1 MSDKKDNIQTES
13 IDESGKNL
21 GEFWRIFKAHWK
33 LTVSLVVIFAI
44 AAFAYFRLTFVPMY
58 RSNVRF
64 TITPLVSGDSSSGA
78 SVYNFNYM
86 QITTFGRF
94 YFITDIR
101 SIGNNRWEISGH
113 VDVLNTYA
121 SGILNNDAVI
131 KRQQNLYNLYLND
144 PDFLTYN
151 YDRIQT
157 KKFTPVSGFHKQ
169 LTYRLIIN
177 GS

>member
-1 MSDKKDNIQTES
+1 MEIKLCNTSDPREKVKKTVTSGATFSCVLKEGTS
-13 IDESGKNL
+13 IFNP
-21 GEFWRIFKAHWK
+21 
-33 LTVSLVVIFAI
+33 VVI
-44 AAFAYFRLTFVPMY
+44 LQT
-58 RSNVRF
+58 
-64 TITPLVSGDSSSGA
+64 DA

-86 QITTFGRF
+86 HIPAFGRF

-101 SIGNNRWEISGH
+101 SIGNNRWEVSGH

-144 PDFLTYN
+144 PDFQTYN
-151 YDRIQT
+151 NDVIQT
-157 KKFTPVSGFHKQ
+157 KKFTDSEFSKN
-169 LTYRLIIN
+169 LTYVLAIN

>member
-1 MSDKKDNIQTES
+1 MDIKLCNTSDPREKVKKTVTSGVTFSCVLKEGTS
-13 IDESGKNL
+13 IFNP
-21 GEFWRIFKAHWK
+21 
-33 LTVSLVVIFAI
+33 VVI
-44 AAFAYFRLTFVPMY
+44 LQT
-58 RSNVRF
+58 
-64 TITPLVSGDSSSGA
+64 DA

-86 QITTFGRF
+86 HIPTFNRF

-101 SIGNNRWEISGH
+101 SIGNNRWEIQGH

-144 PDFLTYN
+144 PDFQTYN
-151 YDRIQT
+151 NDVIQT
-157 KKFTPVSGFHKQ
+157 KKFTDSEFSKN
-169 LTYRLIIN
+169 LTYVLAIN